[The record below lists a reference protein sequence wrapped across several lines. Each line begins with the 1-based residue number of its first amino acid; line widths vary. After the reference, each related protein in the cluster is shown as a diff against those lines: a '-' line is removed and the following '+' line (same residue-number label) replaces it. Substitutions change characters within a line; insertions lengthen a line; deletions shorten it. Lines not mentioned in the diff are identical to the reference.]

1 MTVFN
6 GYMKIIRSNITTVF
20 MYFGIFIGL
29 AILMNQVGDNEITK
43 NFTTAK
49 SEIAIVD
56 SDKSELSKML
66 VRYLGKKHHVTTAKN
81 NKSQLAEELYY
92 GKQDIVLQIKK
103 GFFKNALE
111 GKKGIDLT
119 QCPGIY
125 DGMYLEQQINQYL
138 EDVITYH
145 SLGYNISKSCEKVE
159 GQKECKIIMEDLNG
173 NGGELPKYIYF
184 FQYFPYLALSALGVA
199 LGKILVSFRENTLKK
214 RMTASPVS
222 LLRQNAEIILAFLV
236 MGILLY
242 LFCILVAIL
251 MYGKNLWNA
260 PNFVFYLI
268 NSFVDLLAALEI
280 SFLVGLLVKK
290 PAHVDMFITPLS
302 LGICFLC
309 GVFVPQSVLAA
320 PVKKVASFLP
330 VYWYE
335 KVNNLLA
342 DYADISGNIGRQV
355 WQGIGIQALFLAAL
369 AGIGMVIVKYQQ
381 QER

>member
-6 GYMKIIRSNITTVF
+6 GYMKMIRSNIATVF
-20 MYFGIFIGL
+20 MYFGIFIGI
-29 AILMNQVGDNEITK
+29 AILMNQVGDNETAK
-43 NFTTAK
+43 NFTAAK

-56 SDKSELSKML
+56 LDKSELSQML
-66 VRYLGKKHHVTTAKN
+66 VRYLEKNHHVTIAKN

-92 GKQDIVLQIKK
+92 GKQHVVLQIKK

-119 QCPGIY
+119 QYPGTYSGI
-125 DGMYLEQQINQYL
+125 YLEQQINQYL
-138 EDVITYH
+138 EDVMTYH
-145 SLGYNISKSCEKVE
+145 SLGYNISESCEKVE

-173 NGGELPKYIYF
+173 NGGKLPKYIYF

-199 LGKILVSFRENTLKK
+199 LGKILVSFRENALKK

-222 LLRQNAEIILAFLV
+222 LFRQNAEIILAFLI

-242 LFCILVAIL
+242 LFCILVAVL

-260 PNFVFYLI
+260 PNFSFYLI

-342 DYADISGNIGRQV
+342 DYADISGTIGQQV

-369 AGIGMVIVKYQQ
+369 AGIGMVVVKYQQ